1 MTVQQ
6 LLSWTAYAH
15 DRHDSSYN
23 DVADKHTICLK
34 QALLDS
40 EPKIETHGYGTSE
53 GEREL
58 AIVLIHTCNY
68 NEVCEMENQAYNLCK
83 EPMNIPTNVGRRND
97 IVSESPCDPA
107 PVYERPPDTIL
118 SRYTE
123 VVTRT
128 PTMYYDSDPIPGMPP
143 AHPAPS
149 PAPFME
155 SPLRAL
161 SVEESRDVFSRALNS
176 YRERDSDEVV
186 LNQQLAISMTEIQ
199 EFVAESMQQTLTG
212 PVAEGCTIPMDLRT
226 ASST

>member
-83 EPMNIPTNVGRRND
+83 EPVNIPTNVSMG
-97 IVSESPCDPA
+97 IPA
-107 PVYERPPDTIL
+107 PEPFYISATEAIRQAEAVAERGEIL
-118 SRYTE
+118 YDR
-123 VVTRT
+123 
-128 PTMYYDSDPIPGMPP
+128 PTSIAGIPP
-143 AHPAPS
+143 AYPAPS
-149 PAPFME
+149 MPPIVPYTMGEVTTFE

-161 SVEESRDVFSRALNS
+161 SVEESRAVLTEAYNSLNPPPVMS
-176 YRERDSDEVV
+176 TAEMGAYMQEV
-186 LNQQLAISMTEIQ
+186 LN
-199 EFVAESMQQTLTG
+199 G

-226 ASST
+226 SA